1 MSHCAA
7 ACRYLL
13 MAVLNSEAFGST
25 LIKLLLLG
33 QGRGLWWSP
42 TVQPYRSCA
51 GTPIHP
57 TAPFIGTFLT
67 LHWTFSVS
75 PASPDGGSSRGVE
88 MSAISTEMAFGR
100 THLGVTGPLCN
111 GCGEYWRCTKH
122 NHRRTTLYVFFFYA
136 STSRVSILLVNK
148 GLLGW
153 VVSVKKSYCE
163 KAENHL
169 AGTAVKP

>member
-7 ACRYLL
+7 ACRYML

-25 LIKLLLLG
+25 LIMLLLLG

-88 MSAISTEMAFGR
+88 MSAISMEMAF
-100 THLGVTGPLCN
+100 C
-111 GCGEYWRCTKH
+111 CGEYWRCTKH

-136 STSRVSILLVNK
+136 STSCVSILLVNK